1 LRKELRL
8 RRAQLFDKTYK
19 EGKSIAAADVVL
31 CWLYLEPGI
40 PTRAG
45 FSISKK
51 VGNAVTR
58 NRVKRR
64 LKSILESAADSL
76 RSGYI
81 IVLIGRPPAAEAA
94 FGELKKSVRRLLK
107 RAEILEGDQ

>member
-1 LRKELRL
+1 MRKELRL
-8 RRAQLFDKTYK
+8 RRSQLFDKTYK
-19 EGKSIAAADVVL
+19 EGKSIAAREVVL
-31 CWLYLEPGI
+31 CFLYLEPGA

-58 NRVKRR
+58 NRIKRR
-64 LKSILESAADSL
+64 LKSILGSASESL

-81 IVLIGRPPAAEAA
+81 LVLVGRPPAVEAS
-94 FGELKKSVRRLLK
+94 FGELNKSVRRLLK
-107 RAEILEGDQ
+107 RAEILEGD